1 MKETSVGDH
10 KRLLLIHDD
19 PNLIL
24 LVKDYL
30 EFRGYEVITAEN
42 GREALEVLE
51 RDIPDMII
59 CDVMMPEMD
68 GYSLVKHVREDARTS
83 WIPVL
88 FLSAKGQ
95 SQDRVKGLNTGAD
108 VYMVK
113 PFEPEELVAQVESS
127 LKQASRLIQHQN
139 KGGEAGP
146 KIQVPFDVELTP
158 TELRVVQYVARGMAN
173 REIAEELNVSQRTIE
188 SHVSNMLGKTGL
200 HNRTELARWAI
211 ENSMA

>member
-1 MKETSVGDH
+1 MTEMSETDQ
-10 KRLLLIHDD
+10 KRLMLVDDD

-30 EFRGYEVITAEN
+30 EFRGYDVVTAEN
-42 GREALEVLE
+42 GREALEILE
-51 RDIPDMII
+51 NEIPDLII

-68 GYSLVKHVREDARTS
+68 GYTLVQQIRETTDLS

-95 SQDRVKGLNTGAD
+95 TQDRVKGLNTGAD
-108 VYMVK
+108 VYIVK

-127 LKQASRLIQHQN
+127 LKQASRLLRHS
-139 KGGEAGP
+139 GGEGKG
-146 KIQVPFDVELTP
+146 KIRPRREVELTP
-158 TELRVVQYVARGMAN
+158 TELRVVQLVAQGLAN
-173 REIAEELNVSQRTIE
+173 RDIATIMEVSQRTVE

-211 ENSMA
+211 ESKKA